1 MNSGSSKTAMS
12 SCSVVVDNDSW
23 ILPYAERIVARAQE
37 RGLSA
42 RLCRS
47 YASIDPGNVAFF
59 LGCIGIASSEALKR
73 NRWNLVV
80 HESDLPKG
88 RGFSPLSWSILAGEN
103 VIPVCLIEA
112 ADEVDAGAILYKDRI
127 VLEGHELIGEIRAA
141 LGEKTIELC
150 ERFLYEASP
159 VTPVPQ
165 VGEPTYFK
173 RRRPPDSRLDPNQS
187 ISDQFELL
195 RIVDNRRYPAFFELR
210 GHRYVLSIE
219 KIIE

>member
-1 MNSGSSKTAMS
+1 LNSGSSKNIKL

-23 ILPYAERIVARAQE
+23 ILPYAERIVARARE

-47 YASIDPGNVAFF
+47 YASIEPGDVAFF
-59 LGCIGIASSEALKR
+59 LGCVGIASSETLER

-127 VLEGHELIGEIRAA
+127 VFEGHELIGEIRAA
-141 LGEKTIELC
+141 LGERTIELC
-150 ERFLYEASP
+150 ERFLYEAP
-159 VTPVPQ
+159 RVTPVRQ

-173 RRRPPDSRLDPNQS
+173 RRRPQDSQLDPNKS

-195 RIVDNRRYPAFFELR
+195 RIVDNKRYPAFFDLR

-219 KIIE
+219 KVTN